1 MLSTEESII
10 NFIKQREKKTLLIKE
25 GLVKI
30 FNHDI
35 NRKRLKKE
43 RKERKRSKRE
53 RESAI
58 GKSCLQHITLYIK

>member
-43 RKERKRSKRE
+43 TKERKRSKRG

-58 GKSCLQHITLYIK
+58 GKSCLQQFISHYI